1 MAGIYIHIPFCKKA
15 CHYCDFHFSTTLKEQ
30 PRMVEALKKELGLRA
45 DELSGDEINT
55 IYFGGGTPSLLSKS
69 ELISILDFVQRTYKV
84 ADNPEVTLEANPD
97 DLTDVVLQNIKDAGF
112 NRLSIGVQ
120 SFYDEHLNWMNRAH
134 NTKES
139 LACIQKAQEIGIT
152 NITIDLIYGFPALT
166 DEQWKSNVQQAIDLN
181 VPHISA
187 YNLTIEEGTALFHQV
202 KKGISKPL

>member
-1 MAGIYIHIPFCKKA
+1 LAGIYIHIPFCKKA

-45 DELSGDEINT
+45 DELSGEEINT
-55 IYFGGGTPSLLSKS
+55 IYFGGGTPSLLSKN

-120 SFYDEHLNWMNRAH
+120 SSARNRNNKYYDRP
-134 NTKES
+134 
-139 LACIQKAQEIGIT
+139 
-152 NITIDLIYGFPALT
+152 DLWVSRSDRRT
-166 DEQWKSNVQQAIDLN
+166 M
-181 VPHISA
+181 
-187 YNLTIEEGTALFHQV
+187 EE
-202 KKGISKPL
+202 